1 MHLPNTGINNYMSSC
16 ISFTWP
22 EWAQFKIRHTLNRQ
36 IRRVSNKSR
45 ALPTCFRRIACVCNY
60 SSESISDYAGR
71 FWVHRSYDLGM
82 TQKRGDKGRARLS
95 ASRGETRMVHEVPE
109 ASHRLPD
116 SKESNVWCL
125 SSLKKSCPAQ
135 CNQRCHEKVGSCQRT
150 FLSTKIVS
158 SLLNTL
164 PQWKPSSLPSAG
176 QRGRGWNKSLVAIE
190 RPNATKNTFHL
201 RCRSRPSAAWCVEDF
216 QSDIHYELWNFI

>member
-1 MHLPNTGINNYMSSC
+1 M
-16 ISFTWP
+16 
-22 EWAQFKIRHTLNRQ
+22 
-36 IRRVSNKSR
+36 
-45 ALPTCFRRIACVCNY
+45 
-60 SSESISDYAGR
+60 
-71 FWVHRSYDLGM
+71 HRSYDLGM
-82 TQKRGDKGRARLS
+82 TQKRGDKGRARLI

-164 PQWKPSSLPSAG
+164 PRWKPSSLPSAG
-176 QRGRGWNKSLVAIE
+176 QRGVKQEFGCHRETKRDEKYIPSSLSPPPLSCLMGGGFPIGY
-190 RPNATKNTFHL
+190 TL
-201 RCRSRPSAAWCVEDF
+201 
-216 QSDIHYELWNFI
+216 